1 MAKKKIL
8 ICIDWYEPGFKAGGP
23 IKSVAH
29 IVSALKDKFE
39 FYIMTSAYDLGET
52 EPYKNVEL
60 DTWLDRDDVF
70 IKYMSKKSLTSAAIK
85 GNIHEILPDVIYLN
99 SLFSKLFTLAPLRVA
114 RRRKIGVILAPRGM
128 LGKGALEIK
137 AAKKK
142 IFLTVCKLIG
152 FYGKITWHAS
162 TVEEE
167 SEIKKEFGSK
177 ADIVIAQNIPMSQ
190 KLELDDI
197 LNRKQTGDIRFVF
210 ISRVARKKNL
220 HLAIDCLKKCK
231 TKANVL
237 FDIYGNIEEQE
248 YFDSFKDDLKDHGN
262 VKIEYKGVLRPSEI
276 PEVYANSDFLLL
288 PTMHENYGHA
298 IVEAWSNGCPVII
311 STNTPWKNLRVQ
323 ELGWDVDISDPGN
336 LTNALQ
342 EGIDLDFTTYIA
354 MVRSSYNYFSTEIS
368 ESEVIA
374 ENQKLFENAN

>member
-23 IKSVAH
+23 IRSVTH

-39 FYIMTSAYDLGET
+39 FYVMTSAYDLGET
-52 EPYKNVEL
+52 EPYENIDL
-60 DTWLDRDDVF
+60 DTWLDIDDIF
-70 IKYMSKKSLTSAAIK
+70 IKYISRKNLTSTVIK
-85 GNIHEILPDVIYLN
+85 GNIQEIEPDIIYLN
-99 SLFSKLFTLAPLRVA
+99 SLFSTLFTLAPLRVA
-114 RRRKIGVILAPRGM
+114 RRKSIGVVLAPRGM

-142 IFLTVCKLIG
+142 IFLTVSKLIG
-152 FYGKITWHAS
+152 LYSKITWHAS
-162 TVEEE
+162 TIEEE
-167 SEIKKEFGSK
+167 NEIKKTFGPK
-177 ADIVIAQNIPMSQ
+177 VKVVIAQNIPMSQ
-190 KLELDDI
+190 KLELDHI
-197 LNRKQTGDIRFVF
+197 LDRKKTEKIRFVF
-210 ISRVARKKNL
+210 ISRLARKKNL
-220 HLAIDCLKKCK
+220 HIAINCLKQCK
-231 TKANVL
+231 TDANVL
-237 FDIYGNIEEQE
+237 FDIYGNVEEQE

-276 PEVYANSDFLLL
+276 PEVYADSDFLLL

-323 ELGWDVDISDPGN
+323 ELGWDVDITDPQN

-342 EGIDLDFTTYIA
+342 EGIDLDFTSYIA
-354 MVRSSYNYFSTEIS
+354 MVRACYNHFSEEIS

-374 ENQKLFENAN
+374 ENQKLFDDAN